1 MSWNEL
7 AQKSYKGALV
17 RDISS
22 ENLST
27 VNKLYYFPDH
37 DLISGQEVSLGR
49 FFGLT
54 HSHLRLQLSGSRQK
68 ERTAVF
74 EFS

>member
-7 AQKSYKGALV
+7 AQKCYKGALV
-17 RDISS
+17 REIRS

-27 VNKLYYFPDH
+27 VNTLYYFPDH
-37 DLISGQEVSLGR
+37 DLISGQEVSRAR
-49 FFGLT
+49 FLGLT
-54 HSHLRLQLSGSRQK
+54 RSHLRLQLSGSRQK
-68 ERTAVF
+68 ERAAVF